1 VEFPREVHI
10 WRPGGSETDVAAI
23 NDMET
28 ISNGTDVALY
38 RLVRSGPL
46 VRKVEIGQPPRKP
59 RKDKG
64 VSRKAVDQK
73 E

>member
-1 VEFPREVHI
+1 MEFPKEVFI
-10 WRPGGSETDVAAI
+10 YQPTVDSL
-23 NDMET
+23 
-28 ISNGTDVALY
+28 ALSPELVEEMKEGVMIGVY

-46 VRKVEIGQPPRKP
+46 VRKVEIGQPPRKT

-64 VSRKAVDQK
+64 VPRKAVEQK